1 MILSSTHQ
9 TLTQT
14 KKKNIINNIN
24 SSNFRLHSRIT
35 CDVMTNNNNIT
46 HTQKEKQTARADDSI
61 MDDKLFVMMLEPA
74 NIVKVEYKKKYIKR
88 YFSPSHLNSQVMSKR
103 HVCAKLRQVHHK
115 IFNNKIVLLTSLH
128 RI

>member
-1 MILSSTHQ
+1 
-9 TLTQT
+9 
-14 KKKNIINNIN
+14 
-24 SSNFRLHSRIT
+24 
-35 CDVMTNNNNIT
+35 MTNNNNIT
-46 HTQKEKQTARADDSI
+46 HTEKEKQTARADDSI
-61 MDDKLFVMMLEPA
+61 MDDKLFVMMFTRKYCYSG
-74 NIVKVEYKKKYIKR
+74 VQKKNIKR